1 MARGRSTAA
10 EDGVDE
16 LAGGPAE
23 LSRGVGT
30 EKQLDS
36 TGPTL
41 EELECAEDIPT
52 AHIEI
57 ISATGDLD
65 TAVAAVTQVYQPVEE
80 TVVDNGAEGT
90 TILYEA
96 VEEPYSEVV

>member
-1 MARGRSTAA
+1 M
-10 EDGVDE
+10 DE
-16 LAGGPAE
+16 LAGEPVE
-23 LSRGVGT
+23 LGKGVG

-36 TGPTL
+36 TGPNL

-80 TVVDNGAEGT
+80 TVVVNGVEET

-96 VEEPYSEVV
+96 VDEPYSEVV